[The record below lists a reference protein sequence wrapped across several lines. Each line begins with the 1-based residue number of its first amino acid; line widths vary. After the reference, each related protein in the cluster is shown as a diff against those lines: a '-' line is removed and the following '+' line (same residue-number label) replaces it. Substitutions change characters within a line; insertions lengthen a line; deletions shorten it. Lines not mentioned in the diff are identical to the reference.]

1 MPRRRALVAHESLS
15 SAVHSTDQRQ
25 TGSICAVPYTDASG
39 RQIRRYT
46 VQLMTMNPDPDGGAP
61 REGFQPVEYRCVTSL
76 GEIKAGI
83 MAAMR
88 HHRLNPDF
96 RLAEATVVKVEDE
109 WDDRDPANDLLDYFG
124 GVD

>member
-1 MPRRRALVAHESLS
+1 M
-15 SAVHSTDQRQ
+15 
-25 TGSICAVPYTDASG
+25 PYTDALG
-39 RQIRRYT
+39 RPIRRYT
-46 VQLMTMNPDPDGGAP
+46 IQLMAMNPTSSGAAP

-88 HHRLNPDF
+88 HHRFNPDF
-96 RLAEATVVKVEDE
+96 RLEEVSVVRVEDQ
-109 WDDRDPANDLLDYFG
+109 WANDLLDYFG